1 MFEKGE
7 RERKE
12 RWKDRE
18 NGGGEGFNS
27 TDYTC
32 VNLFT

>member
-18 NGGGEGFNS
+18 NGGGRGL
-27 TDYTC
+27 TAQTIP
-32 VNLFT
+32 V